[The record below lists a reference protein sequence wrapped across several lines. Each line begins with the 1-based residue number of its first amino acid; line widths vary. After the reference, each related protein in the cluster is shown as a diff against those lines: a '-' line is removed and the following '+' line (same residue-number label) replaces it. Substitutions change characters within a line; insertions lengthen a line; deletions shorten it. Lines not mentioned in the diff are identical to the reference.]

1 MVTAGQKKV
10 EPSDRACALIKLQ
23 LMNRC
28 VDFVERKV
36 KRKYLIRSVTHPV
49 TCECMFQE
57 VKRKYLIRSVTHP
70 VTHEEISIKDAIDK
84 RIVIMER
91 GIYVNPESGSYL
103 TIPEAMQRD
112 LIKVNAP
119 HAPIVHA
126 RNNPR

>member
-1 MVTAGQKKV
+1 MSNFLHATCY
-10 EPSDRACALIKLQ
+10 CADVFCTNTI
-23 LMNRC
+23 
-28 VDFVERKV
+28 DW
-36 KRKYLIRSVTHPV
+36 
-49 TCECMFQE
+49 FQE

-112 LIKVNAP
+112 LIKVSAP
-119 HAPIVHA
+119 SAPVTHA